1 LFHGYSEIGPESF
14 RIQRLKRRR
23 ENTSISAFTSCVPD
37 PRERVVRD
45 GLSHS
50 IHAPLGRRAI
60 LRGTLGSAAALACP
74 ASLRAQAAAS
84 LASAPRLIPMDLSP
98 GRLID
103 LKCCIRPLR
112 AAGPNLGTEIV
123 RDRLVVHNY
132 GHGGSGWS
140 LSWGS
145 AEIAVGKALSVLPRR
160 IAVVGCGIVGLTSA
174 IVAQRAGLE
183 VTLYARELLPRTR
196 SFRASG
202 SFTPGSRIALS
213 GPAGPQFPDVWEQMA
228 RFSWK
233 MFRTFLGLPG
243 DPVAFGESYA
253 VSERP
258 IERRTWP
265 ADPAIT
271 ESYETSG
278 MPRQNAEFAHLDSRI
293 RDIVPQP
300 EPLLPEENPFAT
312 PFAQRST
319 HMYFN
324 FPAYG
329 RLLLDEFFS
338 RGGRFEMRTF
348 HSPRDL
354 GDLPERV
361 IIHATGYAARDLW
374 GDRTV
379 IPVRGQ
385 TGWLVPQSEVKYS
398 LRSSSMSALSKAD
411 GIVVMNNNPD
421 LGDML
426 GVGDSTELPNRA
438 PIEEA
443 LATLSRYFLPPDQRN
458 AA

>member
-1 LFHGYSEIGPESF
+1 M
-14 RIQRLKRRR
+14 RL
-23 ENTSISAFTSCVPD
+23 SSD
-37 PRERVVRD
+37 
-45 GLSHS
+45 
-50 IHAPLGRRAI
+50 
-60 LRGTLGSAAALACP
+60 
-74 ASLRAQAAAS
+74 Q
-84 LASAPRLIPMDLSP
+84 
-98 GRLID
+98 LID
-103 LKCCIRPLR
+103 IKCCIRPLR
-112 AAGPNLGTEIV
+112 AAGPNLGTEMV
-123 RDRLVVHNY
+123 RDRLVIHNY

-145 AEIAVGKALSVLPRR
+145 AEIAVGKALSVLPRK
-160 IAVVGCGIVGLTSA
+160 IAVIGCGIVGLTSA
-174 IVAQRAGLE
+174 IVAQRAGLD
-183 VTLYARELLPRTR
+183 VTIYARELLPRTR

-243 DPVAFGESYA
+243 DPVAFGDSYA
-253 VSERP
+253 VSENP

-265 ADPAIT
+265 RDSAIAD
-271 ESYETSG
+271 SYETAG
-278 MPRQNAEFAHLDSRI
+278 LPRQNAEFAHLDSRI

-300 EPLLPEENPFAT
+300 VPLSPEDNPFGT
-312 PFAQRST
+312 PFAQRSSQ
-319 HMYFN
+319 MYFN

-329 RLLLDEFFS
+329 HLLLSEFFA
-338 RGGRFEMRTF
+338 RGGRYVMRDF
-348 HSPRDL
+348 HSPRDV

-374 GDRTV
+374 QDRTV

-385 TGWLVPQSEVKYS
+385 TGWLVPQPGVNYS
-398 LRSSSMSALSKAD
+398 LRSSNMSAMAKGD

-443 LATLSRYFLPPDQRN
+443 MATLSRFFVPPTLRG

>member
-1 LFHGYSEIGPESF
+1 MRNGLPH
-14 RIQRLKRRR
+14 
-23 ENTSISAFTSCVPD
+23 SA
-37 PRERVVRD
+37 
-45 GLSHS
+45 
-50 IHAPLGRRAI
+50 IHAPRDRRAV
-60 LRGTLGSAAALACP
+60 LRGTIGSAAALALP
-74 ASLRAQAAAS
+74 TALRAQPS
-84 LASAPRLIPMDLSP
+84 PPMAPVGRAPQLLPMQLSP
-98 GRLID
+98 DRLID

-112 AAGPNLGTEIV
+112 AAGPNLGTEMV
-123 RDRLVVHNY
+123 RERLVIHNY

-174 IVAQRAGLE
+174 IVAQRAGLD
-183 VTLYARELLPRTR
+183 VTIYARELLPRTR

-213 GPAGPQFPDVWEQMA
+213 GPAGPQFPEVWEQMA

-243 DPVAFGESYA
+243 DPVAFGDSYS
-253 VSERP
+253 VSENP
-258 IERRTWP
+258 IERRVWP
-265 ADPAIT
+265 LDPAIT
-271 ESYETSG
+271 DSYETIG
-278 MPRQNAEFAHLDSRI
+278 LPRQSGEFAHLDSRI
-293 RDIVPQP
+293 RDIVPQAVS
-300 EPLLPEENPFAT
+300 LAPEENPFAT
-312 PFAQRST
+312 PFAQRSS

-324 FPAYG
+324 FPSYG
-329 RLLLDEFFS
+329 QMLLDEFFS
-338 RGGRFEMRTF
+338 RGGRYEMRSF
-348 HSPRDL
+348 HSPRDV
-354 GDLPERV
+354 GELPERV

-374 GDRTV
+374 QDRTV

-385 TGWLVPQSEVKYS
+385 TGWLVPQPGVNYS
-398 LRSSSMSALSKAD
+398 LRSNNMSALSKAD
-411 GIVVMNNNPD
+411 GIVVMNTNPD

-443 LATLSRYFLPPDQRN
+443 MVSLSRFLVPPAQRGG
-458 AA
+458 A

>member
-1 LFHGYSEIGPESF
+1 M
-14 RIQRLKRRR
+14 LK
-23 ENTSISAFTSCVPD
+23 
-37 PRERVVRD
+37 
-45 GLSHS
+45 
-50 IHAPLGRRAI
+50 
-60 LRGTLGSAAALACP
+60 GTIGSAAALAWP
-74 ASLRAQAAAS
+74 AALRAQAGLGTRPS
-84 LASAPRLIPMDLSP
+84 LLPMRLTPDQ
-98 GRLID
+98 LID

-112 AAGPNLGTEIV
+112 AAGPNLGTETV
-123 RDRLVVHNY
+123 RDRLVIHNY

-145 AEIAVGKALSVLPRR
+145 AEIAVGKALSTLPKR

-174 IVAQRAGLE
+174 IVAQRAGLD
-183 VTLYARELLPRTR
+183 VTIYARELLPRTR

-213 GPAGPQFPDVWEQMA
+213 GPAGPDFPQVWEQMA

-243 DPVAFGESYA
+243 DPVAFGDSYA
-253 VSERP
+253 VSDKP

-265 ADPAIT
+265 SDPAVAD
-271 ESYETSG
+271 SYETTG
-278 MPRQNAEFAHLDSRI
+278 LPRQNAEFAHLDSRI

-300 EPLLPEENPFAT
+300 VSLLPEENPFAT
-312 PFAQRST
+312 PFAQRSA

-338 RGGRFEMRTF
+338 RGGRYVMRDF
-348 HSPRDL
+348 HSPHEL
-354 GDLPERV
+354 GELPERV
-361 IIHATGYAARDLW
+361 VIHATGYAARDLW
-374 GDRTV
+374 QDRTV

-385 TGWLVPQSEVKYS
+385 TGWLVPQPGINYS
-398 LRSSSMSALSKAD
+398 VRSNNMSVMAKAD
-411 GIVVMNNNPD
+411 GLVVMNNNPD

-443 LATLSRYFLPPDQRN
+443 MSALSRFFVSPARRES
-458 AA
+458 A

>member
-1 LFHGYSEIGPESF
+1 MLTLP
-14 RIQRLKRRR
+14 
-23 ENTSISAFTSCVPD
+23 VP
-37 PRERVVRD
+37 
-45 GLSHS
+45 
-50 IHAPLGRRAI
+50 
-60 LRGTLGSAAALACP
+60 
-74 ASLRAQAAAS
+74 LRAQQ
-84 LASAPRLIPMDLSP
+84 APGVQFGRATQLVPMKLSP
-98 GRLID
+98 DRLID

-112 AAGPNLGTEIV
+112 AAGPNLGTEMV
-123 RDRLVVHNY
+123 RERLVIHNY

-145 AEIAVGKALSVLPRR
+145 AEIAVGKALAVLPRK

-174 IVAQRAGLE
+174 IVAQRAGLD
-183 VTLYARELLPRTR
+183 VTIYAKELLPRTR

-202 SFTPGSRIALS
+202 SFTPSSRIALA
-213 GPAGPQFPDVWEQMA
+213 GPAGPQFPAMWEQMA

-243 DPVAFGESYA
+243 QPVAFGDSYG
-253 VSERP
+253 VSESP
-258 IERRTWP
+258 MVPRTSET
-265 ADPAIT
+265 DPAIT
-271 ESYETSG
+271 DSYETTG
-278 MPRQNAEFAHLDSRI
+278 LPHQNAEFAHLDSRI
-293 RDIVPQP
+293 RDIVPRSV
-300 EPLLPEENPFAT
+300 PLAAEDNPFGT
-312 PFAQRST
+312 PYAQYSS

-329 RLLLDEFFS
+329 AMLMDEFFA
-338 RGGRFEMRTF
+338 RGGRYEMRNF
-348 HSPRDL
+348 HSPQDI
-354 GDLPERV
+354 GELPERV

-374 GDRTV
+374 QDRTV

-385 TGWLVPQSEVKYS
+385 TGWLVPQPDVNYS
-398 LRSSSMSALSKAD
+398 LRSSNMSVMSKAD

-426 GVGDSTELPNRA
+426 GVGDSTELPSRA

-443 LATLSRYFLPPDQRN
+443 MAALSRYFVAPGLRG

>member
-1 LFHGYSEIGPESF
+1 
-14 RIQRLKRRR
+14 
-23 ENTSISAFTSCVPD
+23 
-37 PRERVVRD
+37 VRD
-45 GLSHS
+45 SFSHS

-74 ASLRAQAAAS
+74 AALRAQSAAT
-84 LASAPRLIPMDLSP
+84 LGTEPRLIPMDLSP

-103 LKCCIRPLR
+103 IKCCIRPLR
-112 AAGPNLGTEIV
+112 AAGPNLATETV
-123 RDRLVVHNY
+123 RDRLVIHNY

-145 AEIAVGKALSVLPRR
+145 AEIAVGKALSVLPRK

-174 IVAQRAGLE
+174 IVAQRAGLD
-183 VTLYARELLPRTR
+183 VTIYARELLPRTR

-243 DPVAFGESYA
+243 DPVAFGDSYA
-253 VSERP
+253 ISEKP

-265 ADPAIT
+265 HDPAIAD
-271 ESYETSG
+271 SYETAG
-278 MPRQNAEFAHLDSRI
+278 LPRQNAEFAHLDSRI

-300 EPLLPEENPFAT
+300 VALLPEENPFAT
-312 PFAQRST
+312 PFAQRSS

-338 RGGRFEMRTF
+338 RGGRYVMRDF
-348 HSPRDL
+348 HSPRDV
-354 GDLPERV
+354 GELPERV
-361 IIHATGYAARDLW
+361 IIHSTGYAARDLW
-374 GDRTV
+374 QDRTV

-385 TGWLVPQSEVKYS
+385 TGWLVPQPGVNYG
-398 LRSSSMSALSKAD
+398 LRSSNMSAMSKGD
-411 GIVVMNNNPD
+411 GIVVMNTNPD

-443 LATLSRYFLPPDQRN
+443 MASLSQFFVPSARQG